1 MELRDA
7 SDEGDQ
13 QPESNDDVSPRRTMQ
28 CIRRRLEV
36 KRILRADGE
45 EGNAQTD
52 HDPARRGLD
61 RARLAAGAP
70 NERSDADGTDS
81 DECHGAIPSIAL
93 SERRVR

>member
-13 QPESNDDVSPRRTMQ
+13 QPESNDDVSPRRTME

-52 HDPARRGLD
+52 
-61 RARLAAGAP
+61 
-70 NERSDADGTDS
+70 S
-81 DECHGAIPSIAL
+81 
-93 SERRVR
+93 